1 MNPLVPSPIAQFMFA
16 LGAVA
21 AVLWLVAI
29 WTPAKNKAAH
39 ARSAAAVDT
48 GGPSSARHCG

>member
-21 AVLWLVAI
+21 AVLWLVAV